1 MVEWSPS
8 IKTDKEVKM
17 NKEELK
23 NLTNEELDKL
33 LNEVDWCDRD
43 LLREYD
49 ERKYD
54 GRIQFSGEFLEP
66 EDLEEHFRKRRERLK
81 EKESRQIKKAS

>member
-8 IKTDKEVKM
+8 IKIDKEVEM

-33 LNEVDWCDRD
+33 LNKVDWCDRD

-49 ERKYD
+49 ERKHD

-81 EKESRQIKKAS
+81 EKEAKQIRKAS